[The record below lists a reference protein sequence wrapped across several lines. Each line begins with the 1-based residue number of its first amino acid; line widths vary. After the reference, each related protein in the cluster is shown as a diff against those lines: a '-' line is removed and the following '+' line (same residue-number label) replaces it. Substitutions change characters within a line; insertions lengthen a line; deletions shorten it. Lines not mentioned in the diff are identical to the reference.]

1 MAYGQ
6 KINETSISFEDDLPE
21 NLEPLTVALMNQIQ
35 QQSKNSYYY
44 NPSKCTSNS
53 YFDVFYGDLPPVFVY
68 EGELVLPS
76 STSTCFG
83 DSQGYIDTDG
93 QYVRLRLAAEV
104 M

>member
-6 KINETSISFEDDLPE
+6 KINETSVSFEDDLPE
-21 NLEPLTVALMNQIQ
+21 NLEPLTAALMNHIQ
-35 QQSKNSYYY
+35 QQSKNSAYY

-53 YFDVFYGDLPPVFVY
+53 YYGIFSVDLPPVFVY

-83 DSQGYIDTDG
+83 NQDYYIDPDG
-93 QYVRLRLAAEV
+93 QYVRLVQEA

>member
-35 QQSKNSYYY
+35 QQSKNSDYY

-53 YFDVFYGDLPPVFVY
+53 YYGIFNIDLPPVFVY
-68 EGELVLPS
+68 GGELVLPS

-83 DSQGYIDTDG
+83 NQDCYIDPYG
-93 QYVRLRLAAEV
+93 QYVRLVQEAQ
-104 M
+104 